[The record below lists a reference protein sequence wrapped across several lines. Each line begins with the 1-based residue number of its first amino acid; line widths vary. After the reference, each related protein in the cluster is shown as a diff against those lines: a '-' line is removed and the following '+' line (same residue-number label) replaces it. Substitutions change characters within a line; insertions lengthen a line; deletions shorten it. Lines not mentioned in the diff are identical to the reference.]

1 MSRPRFSRIFYSP
14 IKKAQRTYGKSAMT
28 ATTPGRPPAFGVPIQ
43 SHIEPPAFVAAI
55 TALQRTWTEVDGENE
70 WEDPYGPSFLRIARR
85 LDATAIGLPYSKGCD
100 DPVEAAVPE
109 DDDEEALKRSPSGVR
124 SGLVVLYDIVYSPS
138 YRVPVLYLTCR
149 GDSSADIHE
158 ILTTALH
165 KPQLRS
171 TGPLG
176 APSLT
181 DHPVTGIPAYF
192 VHPCRTAEA
201 MAAVGGTS
209 TRAPVEYLSLW
220 LGLVGPGVGLA
231 IPVAIAEALRK
242 W

>member
-1 MSRPRFSRIFYSP
+1 
-14 IKKAQRTYGKSAMT
+14 MT

-43 SHIEPPAFVAAI
+43 SHIEPPEFVAAI
-55 TALQRTWTEVDGENE
+55 TALHRTWAEVDGESE
-70 WEDPYGPSFLRIARR
+70 WEDVRIVEYPYGPPFLRIARR
-85 LDATAIGLPYSKGCD
+85 LDATVVDLSSSNGESD
-100 DPVEAAVPE
+100 QVEAVVPE
-109 DDDEEALKRSPSGVR
+109 DDDEEALERSPSGVR

-158 ILTTALH
+158 ILTPALH

-176 APSLT
+176 ALSLT
-181 DHPVTGIPAYF
+181 DHPVTGILAYF

-201 MAAVGGTS
+201 MAAVGGTT

-231 IPVAIAEALRK
+231 IPVAHAEALRR
-242 W
+242 